1 MRTFILG
8 YLPDTDFTK
17 QNLVEFE
24 NKNDAAFESEEW
36 VVVTAETLEI
46 AKDKYDAT
54 FLKWKESCKITPIS
68 DLPNIQML
76 VDLGE
81 VTYRGTAD
89 MAPEPSD
96 CVLITVGGQQEYL
109 ISMVEF
115 TKLGGIRK
123 IRFSA
128 KYRQHN

>member
-1 MRTFILG
+1 M
-8 YLPDTDFTK
+8 
-17 QNLVEFE
+17 
-24 NKNDAAFESEEW
+24 KNQL
-36 VVVTAETLEI
+36 T
-46 AKDKYDAT
+46 
-54 FLKWKESCKITPIS
+54 ITPIS

-89 MAPEPSD
+89 MVPEPSD

-109 ISMVEF
+109 IAMVEF
-115 TKLGGIRK
+115 GRLGGIRK
-123 IRFSA
+123 MRFSA